1 MYWGQGREKWDKL
14 SLSIASLSHATA
26 NLILPLTEV
35 MDLEAKLNWKYITDQ
50 N

>member
-1 MYWGQGREKWDKL
+1 MYWGQVKEQWDNL
-14 SLSIASLSHATA
+14 SLSNVSLSHATA

-35 MDLEAKLNWKYITDQ
+35 MDLEAKLNWKYITNQ